1 MRSKVRIAR
10 GESINLRWLPISDLV
25 DEWRR
30 KLPPELDDPAIRS
43 ATEAV
48 NNVPPNPRLERR
60 RPLRTGA
67 R

>member
-30 KLPPELDDPAIRS
+30 KLPPELHDPAIRF

-48 NNVPPNPRLERR
+48 NQRAAGPQ
-60 RPLRTGA
+60 A
-67 R
+67 RA